1 MLAAAGVGCASGPGT
16 YSQKRTR
23 SSHEHEGVRLRAL
36 TARADFVASLASGG
50 AFAVAF
56 PHNRVTV
63 TFGDDSKEASSLAS
77 GYRRLSVYATV
88 ETVRNAA
95 IVWTAPPSAAESER
109 IHACLE

>member
-1 MLAAAGVGCASGPGT
+1 
-16 YSQKRTR
+16 
-23 SSHEHEGVRLRAL
+23 
-36 TARADFVASLASGG
+36 
-50 AFAVAF
+50 
-56 PHNRVTV
+56 VTV